1 MTGRAAAAIVVLMV
15 AGAALACGDRGE
27 QAPVNEY
34 GNPEKLAPSPTDADI
49 TEADLRTRLYIFADD
64 SMMGRAAGREGNMKG
79 TAYIARELERLGIEP
94 GGENGTYF
102 QALPFIVRKY
112 KPSST
117 FTVAGEPLEWG
128 IDYVPVP
135 GVAAPG
141 PMDNVQVI
149 YGGIAGDTTA
159 TITPAQAAG
168 KLVVLAAAPAGQR
181 GARGG
186 GGGRGGRGRGGFG
199 ANARFAGA
207 AGIATVDLDDVSPG
221 ARAMINSPA
230 GRLDNRDAGAEA
242 PPPGPATLRITSG
255 AVGKLFGRPAAELA
269 AGDTGRTVTAKLEFE
284 ETPVPDF
291 ARNVIGIIRG
301 GDPALASEYVAIG
314 AHNDH
319 VGYTANPVDHDSA
332 RAFASAELQK
342 RIVGGELTNPTPDER
357 STIHVNI
364 DSLHA
369 IRPARMDSINNGA
382 DDDGSGS
389 MAVLEI
395 AEAFAKADTKPRR
408 SIIFV
413 WHTGEETGLQGS
425 RWFTDHP
432 TVPRDSIV
440 AQINIDMIGRGRDT
454 DIPGGGENYLGVVG
468 SKRLS
473 TELGQEVIAVNERQ
487 PQPLQLDYRF
497 DEPTEWPGYNNIYGR
512 SDHANYARYN
522 IPIAFFFTGL
532 HQDYHRVT
540 DEPQYIDYPHYTRIT
555 RYIRDLVGDV
565 ANRDRR
571 PAVDVVAPEGG
582 R

>member
-1 MTGRAAAAIVVLMV
+1 MSKAVVTGRSAAAIVILMV
-15 AGAALACGDRGE
+15 AGGALACGERGE
-27 QAPVNEY
+27 RVAVNQY
-34 GNPEKLAPSPTDADI
+34 GNPEKLDPSPTDADI
-49 TEADLRTRLYIFADD
+49 TEADLKTRLYIFADD

-79 TAYIARELERLGIEP
+79 TNYIARELERLGIEP

-102 QALPFIVRKY
+102 QALPFVVRKY

-117 FTVAGEPLEWG
+117 FTVAGEPLDWG

-135 GVAAPG
+135 GAAAPK
-141 PMDNVQVI
+141 PIENAQVI
-149 YGGIAGDTTA
+149 YAGVAGDSTS
-159 TITPAQAAG
+159 TITAAQAAG
-168 KLVVLAAAPAGQR
+168 RVVVFSPAPAGQR
-181 GARGG
+181 GGRAG
-186 GGGRGGRGRGGFG
+186 GGGRGGRGRGGIG
-199 ANARFAGA
+199 ANARFADAVGM
-207 AGIATVDLDDVSPG
+207 ATIDLDDVSPG

-230 GRLDNRDAGAEA
+230 GRLDNRDAGEAA
-242 PPPGPATLRITSG
+242 PPAGPATLRITT
-255 AVGKLFGRPAAELA
+255 AAAAKLFGKPADQLA
-269 AGDTGRTVTAKLEFE
+269 PGDTGKAVTAKLVFE
-284 ETPVPDF
+284 ETPVPDY

-301 GDPALASEYVAIG
+301 SDPALAGEYVAIG

-319 VGYTANPVDHDSA
+319 VGYNANPVDHDSA

-342 RIVGGELTNPTPDER
+342 RIVGGELTTLTPEER
-357 STIHVNI
+357 SAIRINL

-408 SIIFV
+408 SMIFV

-432 TVPRDSIV
+432 TVPRESIV
-440 AQINIDMIGRGRDT
+440 AQINIDMIGRGRDS

-487 PQPLQLDYRF
+487 PQPL
-497 DEPTEWPGYNNIYGR
+497 
-512 SDHANYARYN
+512 
-522 IPIAFFFTGL
+522 
-532 HQDYHRVT
+532 
-540 DEPQYIDYPHYTRIT
+540 RIT
-555 RYIRDLVGDV
+555 PPIRVQV
-565 ANRDRR
+565 KRSA
-571 PAVDVVAPEGG
+571 G